1 MAIFLLMFFPEVAY
15 ADDVSAGGT
24 TIGIANAALDA
35 VLVVTAAAMFC
46 AASMVIVQRF
56 LSSNADMISS
66 SYMYKRIAGM
76 MAIMFTICFLAR
88 AGTSVADAFNH
99 TGGISW
105 FGSTNE
111 MVVTTH
117 AQSQSTGGWADGTT
131 KTFSELDQS
140 AALEFKAKQ
149 IEQSKAQETQGI
161 KDTVTEITGNE
172 LIGDIIG
179 GGMANNLHNAEHA
192 SDFE

>member
-1 MAIFLLMFFPEVAY
+1 MLFPEVAY
-15 ADDVSAGGT
+15 ADEISAGGT
-24 TIGIANAALDA
+24 TIGIANTALDA

-46 AASMVIVQRF
+46 ATSMVIVQRF
-56 LSSNADMISS
+56 LSSNADMTSS
-66 SYMYKRIAGM
+66 SYMYKRLAGM

-99 TGGISW
+99 TNGISW

-117 AQSQSTGGWADGTT
+117 AQGQSTGGWADGTK

-149 IEQSKAQETQGI
+149 AELSKAQETQGI
-161 KDTVTEITGNE
+161 KDVVTEVTGNE
-172 LIGDIIG
+172 VAGDIFG
-179 GGMANNLHNAEHA
+179 GGLADNLHHAEQA
-192 SDFE
+192 YNYE